1 MELLLERVPRPGR
14 EEEREI
20 AERALRED
28 AHAIETLARANMAFV
43 VHVAKK
49 FRDRG
54 VPLEDLVA
62 EGSVGLMKAIRRFNP
77 ANGTRFT
84 TYASFWIRKA
94 IIDALLERPRV
105 VHLPRYARE
114 RGRAFPREVSLD
126 APVPGTKAVTLGER
140 LVDERGRPPIDVLA
154 ERQECRRLKRL
165 VLDLSPRE
173 QAVLAQRFGLHGG
186 ATQTLHDIGAS
197 MGLSKER
204 IRQIESGALSR
215 LARRLRPRRPYG
227 WS

>member
-1 MELLLERVPRPGR
+1 MELLLDRVARPGR

-20 AERALRED
+20 ATRALRDD
-28 AHAIETLARANMAFV
+28 ARAIETLVRANMAFV
-43 VHVAKK
+43 IHVAKR

-54 VPLEDLVA
+54 VPFEDLVA
-62 EGSVGLMKAIRRFNP
+62 EGAVGLMKAIRRFDP
-77 ANGTRFT
+77 GNGTRFT

-114 RGRAFPREVSLD
+114 RGRVFPREVSLD
-126 APVPGTKAVTLGER
+126 APVPGTNATTHGER
-140 LVDERGRPPIDVLA
+140 LVDERLRPPIDVLA
-154 ERQECRRLKRL
+154 ERDECRRLRRL

-173 QAVLAQRFGLHGG
+173 QAVLAARFGLHGG
-186 ATQTLHDIGAS
+186 TARTLHEVGAS

-204 IRQIESGALSR
+204 VRQIESGALGR
-215 LARRLRPRRPYG
+215 LARRLRPRRPCG
-227 WS
+227 WN